1 MRRATLPMRAATSE
15 RLTSGRVA
23 KSAGARAGSVRHWG
37 APQAGRM
44 RQCVEAGGASVSIS
58 AQDLLN
64 LARKKLLEIS
74 EPTRPE

>member
-1 MRRATLPMRAATSE
+1 
-15 RLTSGRVA
+15 
-23 KSAGARAGSVRHWG
+23 
-37 APQAGRM
+37 M

-64 LARKKLLEIS
+64 LTRKKLLEIS